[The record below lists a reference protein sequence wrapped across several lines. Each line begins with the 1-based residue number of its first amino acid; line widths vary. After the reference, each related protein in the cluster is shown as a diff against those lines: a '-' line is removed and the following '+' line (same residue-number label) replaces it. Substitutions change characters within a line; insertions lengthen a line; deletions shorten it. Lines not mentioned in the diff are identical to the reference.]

1 MKDSELSY
9 RTITEKDIPLLK
21 AIFSIP
27 EYDLYF
33 AENDSSE
40 ESWRNRLPFFR
51 SRHSLIVSD
60 EDKDIGWLMY
70 HEEAPDRCFIDVLVL
85 LPAERFRGY
94 GRRIISDLLR
104 QHPQYSLIRLDV
116 QQRNTAA
123 ISFYHHLGF
132 IITGQSS
139 QPVDDSL
146 VDYWQMSLR
155 RRNGA

>member
-1 MKDSELSY
+1 MKDRELNY
-9 RTITEKDIPLLK
+9 RTIGEKDIPLLK

-40 ESWRNRLPFFR
+40 ESWRNRMPFFQ

-60 EDKDIGWLMY
+60 GDGDIGWLMY
-70 HEEAPDRCFIDVLVL
+70 HEEAPDSCFIDILVL

-104 QHPQYSLIRLDV
+104 MHPQYSRIILDV

-123 ISFYHHLGF
+123 ISFYRRLGF

-139 QPVDDSL
+139 QPVGDSL
-146 VDYWQMSLR
+146 VDYWQMSLQ
-155 RRNGA
+155 RRNDA